1 LRADRRFEAGFT
13 LVELLVALV
22 LFAMLSGVVFTAL
35 RFGAATLRR
44 EAAAQ
49 ESIEALTSSELVLH
63 RMIEAAYPAYLPA
76 PLPGLTG
83 RVDFDGTDTSMAFL
97 TQAPLGV
104 APGGFARVRL
114 WAAGHN
120 LLLAARPELA
130 WPGTDQT
137 SSETLASGIAGAKFA
152 YFGPDAP
159 GQPGY
164 WHADWEDRTALPS
177 LIRISVVFPPGGPT
191 NWPDLLIAP
200 MVVVDE
206 SCRFVAL
213 TQSCQGR

>member
-1 LRADRRFEAGFT
+1 LRADRRRAAGFT
-13 LVELLVALV
+13 LVELLVALM

-44 EAAAQ
+44 ETAAQ
-49 ESIEALTSSELVLH
+49 ESVEAMTSSELVLH
-63 RMIEAAYPAYLPA
+63 RMIEAAYPAYLP
-76 PLPGLTG
+76 PPVPGLLG
-83 RVDFDGTDTSMAFL
+83 RVDFDGTGTSMIFL

-114 WAAGHN
+114 WTAGHD

-137 SSETLASGIAGAKFA
+137 TSETLVNGISGAQFA
-152 YFGPDAP
+152 YFGADAP

-164 WHADWEDRTALPS
+164 WHETWQDRTALPS
-177 LIRISVVFPPGGPT
+177 LIRISVSFPQGGT
-191 NWPDLLIAP
+191 KKWPDLLISP
-200 MVVVDE
+200 MVIVDE
-206 SCRFVAL
+206 SCLFVAI
-213 TQSCQGR
+213 TQSCQRR